1 MNTTTTSLESLS
13 GSIERVTFHNPD
25 NGFAVLK
32 TTVRGRRD
40 IVTVVGHL
48 ALAVPGE
55 YIEATGRWVVDRE
68 HGQQFKAESLRT
80 THPATPEGIEKYL
93 GSGLVKGIGPTF
105 AARLV
110 EAFGTNVFEI
120 IEHEPERLRDVPGI
134 GPTRRDRITKGW
146 HEQRVVREIMVF
158 LQGHGVGTLRAVR
171 IYKTYG
177 EDAIGIVKQNPYRLA
192 DDIRG
197 IGFKTADQLA
207 ERLGIDRDSPFRARA
222 GVTHSLHELTKQGH
236 CAFPEN
242 GLAEKAVE
250 LLGTDEAIVQAAID
264 HGLGE
269 GKLVRE
275 TINGDP
281 VVYLAS
287 LHQAET
293 KLASRIRTLQ
303 DGSHPLPAIDIEKAL
318 TWVEGQVGL
327 SLAPA
332 QREAV
337 RLATSQKVLIITGG
351 PGVGKTTIVDSILK
365 IFAAKGLRCLLCA
378 PTGRAAKRLSET
390 TGRKA
395 KTIHRLLEFDPS
407 SYAFKRK
414 AENPLNADL
423 VLVDE
428 VSMMDLPLAH
438 AMIQAVPQNAAL
450 ILVGD
455 VDQLPSVGPGSVL
468 SDMIDSGVV
477 PTVRLTEIFR
487 QAAQS
492 QIVHA
497 AHRVNAGYIPNLSRP
512 EGESDF
518 YFAAADEPE
527 AASELLVR
535 IVTERIPNRF
545 GLDPIREVQVLT
557 PMNRGVLGARN
568 LNQVLQARLNPP
580 SKAKA
585 EVERFGYTYRT
596 GDKVLQIENDYG
608 KDVFNGDIGAVA
620 KVDGPESELSV
631 DYDGRIV
638 TYDFGELD
646 ELVPSY
652 AITIHKSQGSEFP
665 AIVIPVHTQHYVM
678 LQRNLLYTG
687 ITRGKRLVVL
697 VGTPKA
703 VAIAVKRAESGQRF
717 TALRDRLCE
726 PG

>member
-1 MNTTTTSLESLS
+1 MKTTTTALETLS
-13 GSIERVTFHNPD
+13 GDIERVTFHNPD

-32 TTVRGRRD
+32 ANVRGRRD
-40 IVTVVGHL
+40 LVTVVGRL
-48 ALAVPGE
+48 AMAVPGE

-68 HGQQFKAESLRT
+68 HGQQFKADSLRT

-93 GSGLVKGIGPTF
+93 GSGLVKGIGPHF

-110 EAFGTNVFEI
+110 ETFGTEVFKI
-120 IEHEPERLRDVPGI
+120 IENEPKRLTEISGI
-134 GPTRRDRITKGW
+134 GSGRRDRITKGW
-146 HEQRVVREIMVF
+146 REQRVVREIMVF
-158 LQGHGVGTLRAVR
+158 LQGHGVGTARAVR

-177 EDAIGIVKQNPYRLA
+177 DDAIGIVKQNPYRLA
-192 DDIRG
+192 EDIRG
-197 IGFKTADQLA
+197 IGFKTADQMA
-207 ERLGIDRDSPFRARA
+207 ERLGIDRNSPFRARA
-222 GVTHSLHELTKQGH
+222 GVAHTLHELTNKGH
-236 CAFPEN
+236 CAFPEK

-250 LLGTDEAIVQAAID
+250 LLGTDEAIVTAAIA
-264 HGLGE
+264 HGVGAR
-269 GKLVRE
+269 KLVRQ
-275 TINGDP
+275 TISGEP

-287 LHQAET
+287 LYQAET
-293 KLASRIRTLQ
+293 RLAARIRSLQ
-303 DGSHPLPAIDIEKAL
+303 DGTHPLPAIDINKAL
-318 TWVEGQVGL
+318 AWVEDQVGL
-327 SLAPA
+327 NLAQA
-332 QREAV
+332 QKEAI
-337 RLATSQKVLIITGG
+337 RLASHHKVLIITGG

-365 IFAAKGLRCLLCA
+365 IFTAKGLRCLLCA
-378 PTGRAAKRLSET
+378 PTGRAAKRLAET

-407 SYAFKRK
+407 SQAFKCN
-414 AENPLNADL
+414 ADNPLKADL
-423 VLVDE
+423 ILVDE
-428 VSMMDLPLAH
+428 VSMMDLLLAH
-438 AMIQAVPQNAAL
+438 AMIQAVPQDAAL

-468 SDMIDSGVV
+468 GNIIDSGAV

-487 QAAQS
+487 QAARS

-545 GLDPIREVQVLT
+545 ALDPIREVQVLT

-568 LNQVLQARLNPP
+568 LNQVLQEKLNPP
-580 SKAKA
+580 SKGKA
-585 EVERFGYTYRT
+585 EIERFGYTYRT

-608 KDVFNGDIGAVA
+608 KDVFNGDIGLVV
-620 KVDGPESELSV
+620 KVDAAESELSV
-631 DYDGRIV
+631 NYDGRIV

-665 AIVIPVHTQHYVM
+665 AVVIPVHTQHYMM

-697 VGTPKA
+697 VGTLKA

-717 TALRDRLCE
+717 TALRQRLC
-726 PG
+726 GTA